1 MDFELRNLKDFLTLY
16 NQVTELCFKSCV
28 DNFFGRDLSSDEL
41 RCTDNCVAKF
51 SNVNQRL
58 MKVYVGVQTDLNQ
71 RRMVEFEAQ
80 QAKLQEAQK
89 QQEQTQVAELAPT
102 ADASLT
108 LPASATESPAA
119 TDSGKLETTVVDSVI

>member
-28 DNFFGRDLSSDEL
+28 DNFFGRDLSSEEV
-41 RCTDNCVAKF
+41 RCTDNCVGKF

-58 MKVYVGVQTDLNQ
+58 MQVYVGVQTDLNQ

-80 QAKLQEAQK
+80 QAKLLEAQQ
-89 QQEQTQVAELAPT
+89 QQEQQSQVG
-102 ADASLT
+102 ASSET
-108 LPASATESPAA
+108 SVATESHAPQ
-119 TDSGKLETTVVDSVI
+119 DSGKVESPVTD

>member
-28 DNFFGRDLSSDEL
+28 DNFFGRDLSSDEV
-41 RCTDNCVAKF
+41 RCTDNCVGKF

-58 MKVYVGVQTDLNQ
+58 MQVYVGYQTDLNQ

-80 QAKLQEAQK
+80 QAKLLEAQK
-89 QQEQTQVAELAPT
+89 QQEQHAQVA
-102 ADASLT
+102 DAAAGSE
-108 LPASATESPAA
+108 ASVNESPAMP
-119 TDSGKLETTVVDSVI
+119 DSGKIEPVVSN